1 MKKSCHLAKNN
12 EYLLSF
18 VVRRLSFVVCRSSLF
33 QQRISLYSVS
43 VAVCILYSVLCQRS
57 GLYSVLCQRSVRRNA
72 GLTSQRFSHTFPRID
87 PVRLFVPVYPSIYSG
102 IVE

>member
-1 MKKSCHLAKNN
+1 MIN

-18 VVRRLSFVVCRSSLF
+18 VVCRSSFVVIPTAYQSVLCILYSVSVAVSILY
-33 QQRISLYSVS
+33 SVSVAVCTLYSVS
-43 VAVCILYSVLCQRS
+43 VAVCILY
-57 GLYSVLCQRSVRRNA
+57 SVRRNA
-72 GLTSQRFSHTFPRID
+72 GLTSQRFSHTSPRID

>member
-1 MKKSCHLAKNN
+1 MIN
-12 EYLLSF
+12 EYL
-18 VVRRLSFVVCRSSLF
+18 LSFVVCRSSLF

-43 VAVCILYSVLCQRS
+43 VAVCTLY
-57 GLYSVLCQRSVRRNA
+57 SVRRNA